1 MKNYDVKEKFLQI
14 MTEDEVKIDEPLSQY
29 TYTKIGGKADYLLFP
44 TTFEQL
50 QNAYKV
56 ALEAGIPITILGNGS
71 NVLIKD
77 GGIRGVVFN
86 LTKLVTIRLEGD
98 KVFAESGAALI
109 DTSRFALEH
118 SLAGLEFACGIPGSI
133 GGALYMNAGAY
144 GGEIADVLESATVL
158 TSAGEI
164 ISVRKEDLDLGYRTS
179 NIAKNH
185 YVVLEA
191 VFKLQPGKQEE
202 IKAKMDELTFLR
214 ESKQP
219 LEYPSCG
226 SVFKRPPGY
235 FAGKLIQDSNLQG
248 TKIGGAQVSTKHA
261 GFIVNVDN
269 ATADDY
275 ISLIK
280 HVQKTVK
287 ENYDVNLETEVRII
301 GEDK

>member
-1 MKNYDVKEKFLQI
+1 MKEKLLQI

-29 TYTKIGGKADYLLFP
+29 TYTKIGGNADYLLFP

-50 QNAYKV
+50 QQAYKI
-56 ALEAGIPITILGNGS
+56 ALLAEIPITILGNGS

-77 GGIRGVVFN
+77 GGIRGAVFN
-86 LTKLVTIRLEGD
+86 LTKLANIRLEGD
-98 KVFAESGAALI
+98 KVFAQSGAALI
-109 DTSRFALEH
+109 DTSRFALEQ
-118 SLAGLEFACGIPGSI
+118 SLTGLEFACGIPGSI

-158 TSAGEI
+158 TAEGEI
-164 ISVRKEDLDLGYRTS
+164 ISVQKEDLELGYRTS
-179 NIAKNH
+179 NIAKNN
-185 YVVLEA
+185 YVVIEA
-191 VFKLQPGKQEE
+191 VFQLQAGSYDV
-202 IKAKMDELTFLR
+202 IKAKMDELTYLR

-287 ENYDVNLETEVRII
+287 ENYDVNLETEVR
-301 GEDK
+301 DRKSVV